1 LSNKHSDGGG
11 FSPRELVALCC
22 AFAAAKPPRPAAAG
36 MLDAV
41 AGFVARRVR
50 AGHPDAMARPA
61 DFAALLDA
69 FADAGHGSVAVPELL
84 SAVGE
89 QLRRAAARR
98 AERTGMVAAAAAPDA
113 GAAAQRYD
121 ALALRG
127 AVALLGAHL
136 RLGFAPD
143 ALTLQALVPG
153 VHAAVAGAAPTDA
166 AALLELF
173 AFLEFDP
180 GTLTLALLR
189 AKAGVE

>member
-1 LSNKHSDGGG
+1 
-11 FSPRELVALCC
+11 
-22 AFAAAKPPRPAAAG
+22 
-36 MLDAV
+36 
-41 AGFVARRVR
+41 
-50 AGHPDAMARPA
+50 
-61 DFAALLDA
+61 
-69 FADAGHGSVAVPELL
+69 
-84 SAVGE
+84 
-89 QLRRAAARR
+89 
-98 AERTGMVAAAAAPDA
+98 MVAAVAAPDA
-113 GAAAQRYD
+113 GAAAERYD

-153 VHAAVAGAAPTDA
+153 VHAAVPGAAPADA

-180 GTLTLALLR
+180 GPLTCALLR